1 MNHFIKLIYFSFSI
15 KKQFCVGKNMII
27 LVALK
32 SSLFFLSIDVHIVIS
47 PALEYP
53 KSIILEKSTFF
64 DFGRIYLNFPMF
76 LLSPIF
82 RVNFLSFGTIFI
94 LISQTFRQFLCRQ
107 VLKNFK
113 IKIEITT

>member
-1 MNHFIKLIYFSFSI
+1 M
-15 KKQFCVGKNMII
+15 VI

-64 DFGRIYLNFPMF
+64 DFGRIYLNFPDF
-76 LLSPIF
+76 FSLPYPS
-82 RVNFLSFGTIFI
+82 
-94 LISQTFRQFLCRQ
+94 C
-107 VLKNFK
+107 
-113 IKIEITT
+113 

>member
-1 MNHFIKLIYFSFSI
+1 MNHLIKVFYFSFSMI
-15 KKQFCVGKNMII
+15 KQLCVGEIMINLI
-27 LVALK
+27 SLK
-32 SSLFFLSIDVHIVIS
+32 STSFFLSFNMHIVIS